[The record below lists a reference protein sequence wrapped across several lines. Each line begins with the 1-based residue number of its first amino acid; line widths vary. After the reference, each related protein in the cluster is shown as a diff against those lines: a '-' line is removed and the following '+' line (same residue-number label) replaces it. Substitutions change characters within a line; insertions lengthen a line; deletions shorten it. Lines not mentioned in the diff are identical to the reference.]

1 MDPVALAR
9 RGQRMAESL
18 MVDQVRAVR
27 LGKPVT
33 DPVTRD
39 VSTPET
45 LMYEGRGK
53 VQTWEGFQSNPD
65 SGGQIATVQRYTVHV
80 PVGAWDVHVG
90 DVVDV
95 VTATLDPLLAGR
107 RYRVVSLLHK
117 SLPTAYRLGVEEG
130 L

>member
-1 MDPVALAR
+1 MDPVALAK

-18 MVDQVRAVR
+18 MVDRVRAVR

-33 DPVTRD
+33 SPDGDVT
-39 VSTPET
+39 TPET
-45 LMYEGRGK
+45 PLYEGMGK
-53 VQTWEGFQSNPD
+53 VQTWEGVQSNPD

-80 PVGAWDVHVG
+80 PVGAWDVRIG
-90 DVVDV
+90 DVIDV
-95 VTATLDPLLAGR
+95 ITATLDPLLAGR

-117 SLPTAYRLGVEEG
+117 SLPTAYRLGVEEV